1 MYIFEVGV
9 GAGLVSKFVWMWPEW
24 TRAGMIED
32 FGDHFT
38 ATLYQGYFTYKDNKN
53 RIQQDFCMCMVS
65 VSLISLFYPHN
76 CIPIQ
81 LQGELHNSDSNGAR
95 IFCLFYKIQFPE
107 CQDLEGFSMQH
118 ASCAKISVE
127 FEFSILKSPHDT
139 ATSILKGSYC

>member
-1 MYIFEVGV
+1 MYIFEAGV

-53 RIQQDFCMCMVS
+53 RLQQDFCMCMVS
-65 VSLISLFYPHN
+65 VNLISLFYP
-76 CIPIQ
+76 
-81 LQGELHNSDSNGAR
+81 R
-95 IFCLFYKIQFPE
+95 
-107 CQDLEGFSMQH
+107 
-118 ASCAKISVE
+118 AKISVE